1 MEEKWNILLHKNTI
15 LKRFKTRAHER
26 EGEHATTTKR
36 SIVVYIYIYMFGFGL
51 REKSSEQREQ
61 Q

>member
-26 EGEHATTTKR
+26 EGEHCDDH
-36 SIVVYIYIYMFGFGL
+36 
-51 REKSSEQREQ
+51 
-61 Q
+61 